1 MKLLKE
7 FTSIS
12 DAEVLVEKL
21 RKKGVLTHISSTNS
35 NQLGGHATG
44 AIKVGVWVVVS
55 EQFNDAVAYLTNHKH
70 MVSNPLSETE
80 MDLIEAK
87 AKEQMNKSINNVL
100 NKLAITFISIIFIV
114 LAFYVL
120 SNS

>member
-12 DAEVLVEKL
+12 NAEALAEKL
-21 RKKGVLTHISSTNS
+21 RHKGVLTHISSTNS

-44 AIKVGVWVVVS
+44 AIKVAVWVVIP
-55 EQFNDAVAYLTNHKH
+55 EQFDDAVSYLNNHKH
-70 MVSNPLSETE
+70 IVRNPLSEAE

-87 AKEQMNKSINNVL
+87 AKEQINGSINNVL
-100 NKLAITFISIIFIV
+100 NKLVIGFISILFIV
-114 LAFYVL
+114 LAFYLL